1 MQNTRMTAHAIDVS
15 TANFERDVLE
25 ASKTVPVIVDFW
37 APWCGPC
44 KVLKPILEKL
54 AVEYGGRFKLAK
66 VNSDENQ
73 ELAAAFGIRSIPDV
87 MAFRDGKP
95 VSHFLGALPESQV
108 RAFVDGV
115 LPNPSEIEQARA
127 AALRA
132 AGDAEGAI
140 ATLRAALTLD
150 SSNDP
155 ARLDLAELL
164 IERARPDE
172 ADAVLDQVRSNI
184 DWDARVEALRAA
196 GSFARAR
203 ASGTSETA
211 LRANL
216 DKDPADHTAR
226 FQLAEL
232 HAGAQRYREALDQL
246 IEIVRRDKE
255 WNDGAARKQVLNIFT
270 LAEQD
275 DALVSEYRKKFA
287 SAMY

>member
-164 IERARPDE
+164 IELARPDE